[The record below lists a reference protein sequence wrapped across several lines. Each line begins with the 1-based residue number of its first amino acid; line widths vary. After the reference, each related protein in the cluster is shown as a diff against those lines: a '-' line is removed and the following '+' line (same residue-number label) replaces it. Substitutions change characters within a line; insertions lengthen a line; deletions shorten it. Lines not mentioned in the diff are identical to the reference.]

1 MNWQNVKWI
10 LLREV
15 RDQLRDRRTAFM
27 IFILPL
33 LLYPLLGVSFM
44 QFSHFLL
51 KKPSR
56 VLVIGARQLPED
68 PPLFEG
74 ARFHPS
80 LFSDSREADLLEV
93 SFAREEPAE
102 GGTPPPADPE
112 ERRQWARRELER
124 GGFDAGVVFPADFSV
139 RLARV
144 RQMAAQRSAADEP
157 AAKPEPVP
165 SPEIVLNSS
174 KAKAE
179 ITAAWLRN
187 VLRGW
192 SDRIGDATLQASGV
206 PVAAARP
213 FTPSVEQTDQDK
225 HRRSARMW
233 AQLFPIMMVLWAMTG
248 AFYPAVDLCAG
259 EKERGTLETLL
270 SSPAKRIEIV
280 VGKLLTIMLFSMAT
294 SLLNLL
300 SVAATG
306 LAVVRVMPDVGPP
319 PWQAWIWLPVA
330 LIPVAALF
338 SALCLALAA
347 FARSTKEGQYY
358 LMPLLL
364 ITMPLVLAT
373 LSPSLEL
380 TVGNAII
387 PVTGL
392 CLLLRTLLEG
402 QTTTA
407 LTMLAPV
414 AAVTLACCYLA
425 IRWAVEQFNSETV
438 LFREGERLDLIL
450 WAKQFWRERGP
461 TPTVAAAAWCG
472 VLILLTKFFL
482 SLNAQLPADFA
493 QFARSTVATQL
504 LMIALPTALVAAV
517 SIRGVRQTFLLFW
530 PGVGPV
536 AAAAAMALAF
546 HPVVVSLQSL
556 VMWLYPMGPDIEALR
571 RLETVIVQAPLW
583 QLVLVMALL
592 PAVCEE
598 ATFRGFILSGFRRS
612 GHPLQAVVFSA
623 LLFGFAHG
631 FLQQMIITAAVGLIV
646 GFLAIR
652 SGSLL
657 PGVVFH
663 LIHNTLAVSLT
674 RVDVELRSQWPVL
687 DWLLS
692 PPGDGGVQYRLPVVI
707 GGAVVVT
714 VLIAWLAVRS
724 TDPWAALSLRD
735 ALPDRERNS
744 P

>member
-1 MNWQNVKWI
+1 MNWRNVRLI

-27 IFILPL
+27 IFVLPL
-33 LLYPLLGVSFM
+33 LLYPLLGISFM

-51 KKPSR
+51 KQPSR
-56 VLVIGARQLPED
+56 VLVVGTRQLPED

-74 ARFHPS
+74 SRFHPS
-80 LFSDSREADLLEV
+80 LFSGSREADLLEV
-93 SFAREEPAE
+93 SFAREEPGE
-102 GGTPPPADPE
+102 GRTPPPADPE
-112 ERRQWARRELER
+112 ERRQWARRQLEE

-144 RQMAAQRSAADEP
+144 RQMASLRPAAEES

-179 ITAAWLRN
+179 ITAAWLRD
-187 VLRGW
+187 VLHGW

-206 PVAAARP
+206 PVEAARP
-213 FTPSVEQTDQDK
+213 FTPSVEETPQDK
-225 HRRSARMW
+225 HRRSSRMW

-294 SLLNLL
+294 SVLNLL

-392 CLLLRTLLEG
+392 CLFLRTLLEG
-402 QTTTA
+402 QTATA

-414 AAVTLACCYLA
+414 AAVTVACCYLA
-425 IRWAVEQFNSETV
+425 IRWAVEQFNSESV

-450 WAKQFWRERGP
+450 WAKQYWRERGP

-482 SLNAQLPADFA
+482 SLNAGMPTDFA
-493 QFARSTVATQL
+493 QFARSTLATQL
-504 LMIALPTALVAAV
+504 LMIVLPTALLAAV
-517 SIRGVRQTFLLFW
+517 SIRGVRQTFLLYW
-530 PGVGPV
+530 PGARPV
-536 AAAAAMALAF
+536 VAAAAMAFAF
-546 HPVVVSLQSL
+546 HPVVVSLQAL
-556 VMWLYPMGPDIEALR
+556 VMWLYPMGPDVEALR
-571 RLETVIVQAPLW
+571 QLEAIISQTPLW
-583 QLVLVMALL
+583 QLILIMALL

-598 ATFRGFILSGFRRS
+598 ATFRGFILSGFRRL
-612 GHPLQAVVFSA
+612 GHPARAVVFSA

-631 FLQQMIITAAVGLIV
+631 FLQQTIITFLVGLIV
-646 GFLAIR
+646 GFVAIR

-657 PGVVFH
+657 PAMVFH

-674 RVDVELRSQWPVL
+674 RVNVELRSRWPVL

-707 GGAVVVT
+707 GGAVVVAI
-714 VLIAWLAVRS
+714 LIAWLAVRS
-724 TDPWAALSLRD
+724 TDPWAAVALRG
-735 ALPDRERNS
+735 AAPDRERDAL
-744 P
+744 

>member
-1 MNWQNVKWI
+1 MNWRNVRLI

-27 IFILPL
+27 IFVLPL
-33 LLYPLLGVSFM
+33 LLYPLLGISFM

-51 KKPSR
+51 KQPSR
-56 VLVIGARQLPED
+56 VLVVGTRQLPED

-74 ARFHPS
+74 SRFHPS
-80 LFSDSREADLLEV
+80 LFSGSREADLLEV
-93 SFAREEPAE
+93 SFAREEPGE
-102 GGTPPPADPE
+102 GRTPPPADPE
-112 ERRQWARRELER
+112 ERRQWARRQLEE

-144 RQMAAQRSAADEP
+144 RQMASLRPAAEES

-179 ITAAWLRN
+179 ITAAWLRD

-206 PVAAARP
+206 PVEAARP
-213 FTPSVEQTDQDK
+213 FTPSVEETPQDK
-225 HRRSARMW
+225 HRRSSRMW

-294 SLLNLL
+294 SVLNLL

-392 CLLLRTLLEG
+392 CLFLRTLLEG
-402 QTTTA
+402 QTATA

-414 AAVTLACCYLA
+414 AAVTVACCYLA
-425 IRWAVEQFNSETV
+425 IRWAVEQFNSESV

-450 WAKQFWRERGP
+450 WAKQYWRERGP

-482 SLNAQLPADFA
+482 SLNAGMPTDFA
-493 QFARSTVATQL
+493 QFARSTLATQL
-504 LMIALPTALVAAV
+504 LMIVLPTALLAAV
-517 SIRGVRQTFLLFW
+517 SIRGVRQTFLLYW
-530 PGVGPV
+530 PGARPV
-536 AAAAAMALAF
+536 VAAAAMAFAF
-546 HPVVVSLQSL
+546 HPVVVSLQAL
-556 VMWLYPMGPDIEALR
+556 VMWLYPMGPDVEALR
-571 RLETVIVQAPLW
+571 QLEAIISQTPLW
-583 QLVLVMALL
+583 QLILIMALL

-598 ATFRGFILSGFRRS
+598 ATFRGFILSGFRRL
-612 GHPLQAVVFSA
+612 GHPARAVVFSA

-631 FLQQMIITAAVGLIV
+631 FLQQTIITFLVGLIV
-646 GFLAIR
+646 GFVAIR

-657 PGVVFH
+657 PAMVFH

-674 RVDVELRSQWPVL
+674 RVNVELRSRWPVL

-707 GGAVVVT
+707 GGAVVVAI
-714 VLIAWLAVRS
+714 LIAWLAVRS
-724 TDPWAALSLRD
+724 TDPWAAVALRG
-735 ALPDRERNS
+735 AAPDRERDAL
-744 P
+744 

>member
-1 MNWQNVKWI
+1 MNWQNVKLI

-27 IFILPL
+27 IFVLPL

-56 VLVIGARQLPED
+56 VLVVGARQLPED
-68 PPLFEG
+68 PPLFDG

-139 RLARV
+139 RLGRV
-144 RQMAAQRSAADEP
+144 RQMAAQRSAVDEP
-157 AAKPEPVP
+157 SAKPEPVP

-179 ITAAWLRN
+179 ITAAWLRDA
-187 VLRGW
+187 LRGW

-407 LTMLAPV
+407 LTMFAPV

-438 LFREGERLDLIL
+438 LFREGERLDLTL
-450 WAKQFWRERGP
+450 WAKQYWRERGP

-472 VLILLTKFFL
+472 VLILLAKFFL
-482 SLNAQLPADFA
+482 SLNAQLPTDFA
-493 QFARSTVATQL
+493 QFARSTLATQL
-504 LMIALPTALVAAV
+504 LMIAWPTALVAAI

-530 PGVGPV
+530 PGVSPV
-536 AAAAAMALAF
+536 LAAAVMALAF
-546 HPVVVSLQSL
+546 HPVVVSLQAL
-556 VMWLYPMGPDIEALR
+556 VMWLYPMGADVEALR
-571 RLETVIVQAPLW
+571 RLEAIISQTPLW
-583 QLVLVMALL
+583 QLILVMALL

-612 GHPLQAVVFSA
+612 GHALRAVVFSA

-631 FLQQMIITAAVGLIV
+631 FLQQMIITCLVGLIV

-657 PGVVFH
+657 PGMVFH

-707 GGAVVVT
+707 GGAVVVA

-724 TDPWAALSLRD
+724 TDPWAALSLRS
-735 ALPDRERNS
+735 ALPDRERDS

>member
-1 MNWQNVKWI
+1 MNWRNVRLI

-27 IFILPL
+27 IFVLPL

-51 KKPSR
+51 KQPSR
-56 VLVIGARQLPED
+56 VLVVGTRQLPED

-74 ARFHPS
+74 SRFHPS
-80 LFSDSREADLLEV
+80 LFSGSREADLLEV
-93 SFAREEPAE
+93 SFAREEPGE
-102 GGTPPPADPE
+102 GRTPPPADPE
-112 ERRQWARRELER
+112 ERRQWARRQLEE

-144 RQMAAQRSAADEP
+144 RQMASLRPAAEES

-179 ITAAWLRN
+179 ITAAWLRD

-206 PVAAARP
+206 PVEAARP
-213 FTPSVEQTDQDK
+213 FTPSVEETPQDK
-225 HRRSARMW
+225 HRRSSRMW

-294 SLLNLL
+294 SVLNLL

-392 CLLLRTLLEG
+392 CLFLRTLLEG
-402 QTTTA
+402 QKATA

-414 AAVTLACCYLA
+414 AAVTVACCYLA
-425 IRWAVEQFNSETV
+425 IRWAVEQFNSESV

-450 WAKQFWRERGP
+450 WAKQYWRERGP

-482 SLNAQLPADFA
+482 SLNAGMPTDFA
-493 QFARSTVATQL
+493 QFARSTLATQL
-504 LMIALPTALVAAV
+504 LMIVLPTALLASV
-517 SIRGVRQTFLLFW
+517 SIRGVRQTFLLYW
-530 PGVGPV
+530 PGARPV
-536 AAAAAMALAF
+536 VAAAAMAFAF
-546 HPVVVSLQSL
+546 HPVVVSLQAL
-556 VMWLYPMGPDIEALR
+556 VMWLYPMGPDVEALR
-571 RLETVIVQAPLW
+571 QLEAIISQTPLW
-583 QLVLVMALL
+583 QLILIMALL

-598 ATFRGFILSGFRRS
+598 ATFRGFILSGFRRL
-612 GHPLQAVVFSA
+612 GHPARAVVFSA

-631 FLQQMIITAAVGLIV
+631 FLQQTIITFLVGLIV
-646 GFLAIR
+646 GFVAIR

-657 PGVVFH
+657 PAMVFH

-674 RVDVELRSQWPVL
+674 RVNVELRSRWPVL

-707 GGAVVVT
+707 GGAVVVAI
-714 VLIAWLAVRS
+714 LIAWLAVRS
-724 TDPWAALSLRD
+724 TDPWAAVALRG
-735 ALPDRERNS
+735 AAPDRERDAL
-744 P
+744 

>member
-1 MNWQNVKWI
+1 MNWRNVQLI

-51 KKPSR
+51 SQPSK
-56 VLVIGARQLPED
+56 VLVVGARQLPEE
-68 PPLFEG
+68 PPLFQGE
-74 ARFHPS
+74 RFHSS
-80 LFSDSREADLLEV
+80 LFGNSRDVNLLELT
-93 SFAREEPAE
+93 FAREEPGE
-102 GGTPPPADPE
+102 GRMPPPADPE
-112 ERRQWARRELER
+112 QRRQWARRELEQ

-144 RQMAAQRSAADEP
+144 RQMATLRSTAEEP
-157 AAKPEPVP
+157 DAKSEPVP

-179 ITAAWLRN
+179 ITARWLRD
-187 VLRGW
+187 VLRAW

-206 PVAAARP
+206 PLEAARP
-213 FTPSVEQTDQDK
+213 FLPSVEETPQDK
-225 HRRSARMW
+225 YRRSSRLW

-294 SLLNLL
+294 SALNLL
-300 SVAATG
+300 SAAATG

-414 AAVTLACCYLA
+414 AAVTFACCYLA
-425 IRWAVEQFNSETV
+425 IRWAVEQFNSESV
-438 LFREGERLDLIL
+438 LFREGERLDLVL
-450 WAKQFWRERGP
+450 WAKQYWRERGP

-482 SLNAQLPADFA
+482 SLNAQVPADFA
-493 QFARSTVATQL
+493 QFARSTLASQL

-517 SIRGVRQTFLLFW
+517 SIRGVRKTFLLEW
-530 PGVGPV
+530 PGVGPLL
-536 AAAAAMALAF
+536 AAILMALAF
-546 HPVVVSLQSL
+546 HPVVVALQSL
-556 VMWLYPMGPDIEALR
+556 VMRLYPMGADIEALR
-571 RLETVIVQAPLW
+571 RLEAIIGQTPLW
-583 QLVLVMALL
+583 QLVLLMALL

-598 ATFRGFILSGFRRS
+598 AAFRGFILSGFRRS
-612 GHPLQAVVFSA
+612 GRTLRAVVFSA

-631 FLQQMIITAAVGLIV
+631 FLQQMIITSFVGLIV
-646 GFLAIR
+646 GYLAVR

-657 PGVVFH
+657 PGVMFH
-663 LIHNTLAVSLT
+663 LVHNTLAVSLT
-674 RVDVELRSQWPVL
+674 RVDVELRKQWQVL
-687 DWLLS
+687 DWLLL
-692 PPGDGGVQYRLPVVI
+692 PPGDDGTKYRLPVVI
-707 GGAVVVT
+707 AGTIVVA
-714 VLIAWLAVRS
+714 LLLAWLAVRS
-724 TDPWAALSLRD
+724 TDPWAAISVSD
-735 ALPDRERNS
+735 PASDRKDDRS
-744 P
+744 

>member
-1 MNWQNVKWI
+1 MNWQNVRLI

-27 IFILPL
+27 IFVLPL

-44 QFSHFLL
+44 QFSHFLM

-68 PPLFEG
+68 PPLFDG

-80 LFSDSREADLLEV
+80 LFGGGREADLLEV
-93 SFAREEPAE
+93 SFAREEPGE
-102 GGTPPPADPE
+102 GGSPPPADPE
-112 ERRQWARRELER
+112 ERRQWARRALEQ

-139 RLARV
+139 RLSRV
-144 RQMAAQRSAADEP
+144 RQMAALRSATDEP

-179 ITAAWLRN
+179 ITAAWLRD

-270 SSPAKRIEIV
+270 SSPARRIEIV

-294 SLLNLL
+294 SVLNLL

-319 PWQAWIWLPVA
+319 PWQAWIWLPVT
-330 LIPVAALF
+330 LVPVAALF

-414 AAVTLACCYLA
+414 AAVTVACCYLA
-425 IRWAVEQFNSETV
+425 IRWAVEQFNSENV
-438 LFREGERLDLIL
+438 LFREGERLDLTL
-450 WAKQFWRERGP
+450 WAKQYWRERGP
-461 TPTVAAAAWCG
+461 TPTAAAAAWCG
-472 VLILLTKFFL
+472 VLILLAKFFL
-482 SLNAQLPADFA
+482 SLNAQLPTDFA
-493 QFARSTVATQL
+493 RFAQSTLATQL

-530 PGVGPV
+530 PGARPV
-536 AAAAAMALAF
+536 LAAAVMAVAF
-546 HPVVVSLQSL
+546 HPVVVSLQAL
-556 VMWLYPMGPDIEALR
+556 VMWLYPMGPDVEALR
-571 RLETVIVQAPLW
+571 RLEAIISQAPLW
-583 QLVLVMALL
+583 QLIVVMALL

-598 ATFRGFILSGFRRS
+598 ATFRGFILSGFRRL
-612 GHPLQAVVFSA
+612 GHPARAVVFSA

-631 FLQQMIITAAVGLIV
+631 FLQQTIITSVVGLIV

-657 PGVVFH
+657 PGMVFH

-674 RVDVELRSQWPVL
+674 RVDVELRGQWPVL
-687 DWLLS
+687 DWLLL

-707 GGAVVVT
+707 GGAMVVA

-724 TDPWAALSLRD
+724 TDPWAALSLRG
-735 ALPDRERNS
+735 ALPDRKHDA